1 MATLPEGTVTL
12 LFTDIEGSTRLLQE
26 LGEGYE
32 QVLAD
37 HGRLMRK
44 SAAESGGVVV
54 DTQGDAFFVAFARAR
69 DAVVAAVEAQRAF
82 AAHDWPAPSKLR
94 VRMGIH
100 TGEPTRVDEGLV
112 GLAVHRAARICAAGH
127 GGQILLSSTTRDIV
141 QGHLPPGVALVD
153 LGRHRLKDLDRFES
167 ITQVV
172 VEGVPPVLT
181 PLKRTDV
188 QPAEATPFA
197 GQEEQLAE
205 AAQSAIADVGEERGV
220 PRARFGDVAR
230 ATALDWRRFVPV
242 GHGRLANRL
251 GGLGMSIHSTAR
263 IAPGEDLQAELRG
276 LGRALVL
283 AARDARNADGLL
295 RRENRSSLQRRL
307 KEHRDHGQWE
317 SHLKAAD
324 SVALEITALGALAE
338 AREEFERQAL
348 KVEAA
353 VRSVRARV
361 FEARLDAAKIDE
373 LVQELRPLREVSESL
388 GARLREAYQCGVR
401 AVKAAPSPSG
411 HRRQ

>member
-37 HGRLMRK
+37 QGRLVRR
-44 SAAESGGVVV
+44 SVEESGGVVV
-54 DTQGDAFFVAFARAR
+54 DTQGDAFFVVFARAR
-69 DAVVAAVEAQRAF
+69 DAVVAAVEAQRALD
-82 AAHDWPAPSKLR
+82 AHDWPAPSKLR

-100 TGEPTRVDEGLV
+100 TGEPARVGNGLV

-141 QGHLPPGVALVD
+141 QGLLPPGVALVD
-153 LGRHRLKDLDRFES
+153 LGQHRLKDLDRPES
-167 ITQVV
+167 IVQVV

-181 PLKRTDV
+181 PLKRIDV

-197 GQEEQLAE
+197 GQEERLAE
-205 AAQSAIADVGEERGV
+205 AAQSAVEDVREERAAS
-220 PRARFGDVAR
+220 RARFGAVAK
-230 ATALDWRRFVPV
+230 AKALDWRRFVPV

-251 GGLGMSIHSTAR
+251 AGLGLSIHATAR
-263 IAPGEDLQAELRG
+263 IAPREDLQAELRG
-276 LGRALVL
+276 LGRALVV

-295 RRENRSSLQRRL
+295 RRENRSNLQRRL
-307 KEHRDHGQWE
+307 EEYRERGHSE
-317 SHLKAAD
+317 SHLQAAD
-324 SVALEITALGALAE
+324 SVASEITALGALAE
-338 AREEFERQAL
+338 ARQEFERQAL

-373 LVQELRPLREVSESL
+373 LVQELRPLREELEVL
-388 GARLREAYQCGVR
+388 GARLREAYRSGVR
-401 AVKAAPSPSG
+401 AVEAAPSPAG
-411 HRRQ
+411 HRRG